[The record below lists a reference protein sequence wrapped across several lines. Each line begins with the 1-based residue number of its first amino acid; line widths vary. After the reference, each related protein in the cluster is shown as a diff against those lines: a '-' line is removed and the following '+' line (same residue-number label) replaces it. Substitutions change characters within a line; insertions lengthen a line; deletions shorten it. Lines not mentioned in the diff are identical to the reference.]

1 MATKISNVLYIKVG
15 NVTVTKL
22 ENQKRQ
28 DLISGIKKYPVSKAY
43 LTKTGFVDDFQAD
56 LVHHGGFNK
65 ALFLFS
71 SITYEKISSSFDN
84 SFDMTNIAFFGEN
97 LILDKIC
104 EKDICVGD
112 ILKIGQAKV
121 QITQP
126 RQPCWKLS
134 ANSLKNSMTK
144 FIFETGLTGFY
155 AKVLKEGQISQ
166 NDDVVLE
173 QRTNPNLT
181 IEKLNQIIVE
191 PKIDINLTKEALAC
205 EDLGHQFKNSLT
217 KRYELGDEDN
227 QFSFYHT

>member
-28 DLISGIKKYPVSKAY
+28 ELISGIKKYPVSKAY

-56 LVHHGGFNK
+56 LVHHGGVNK

-84 SFDMTNIAFFGEN
+84 SFDMTNMAFFGEN
-97 LILDKIC
+97 
-104 EKDICVGD
+104 
-112 ILKIGQAKV
+112 LKIGQAKV

-134 ANSLKNSMTK
+134 ANSLKNNMTK

-166 NDDVVLE
+166 NDDVILE

-191 PKIDINLTKEALAC
+191 PKIDINLTTEALAC

>member
-28 DLISGIKKYPVSKAY
+28 ELISGIKKYPVSKAY
-43 LTKTGFVDDFQAD
+43 LTKIGFVDDFQAD
-56 LVHHGGFNK
+56 LVHHGGVNK

-84 SFDMTNIAFFGEN
+84 SFDMTNMAFFGEN

-126 RQPCWKLS
+126 RQACWKLS
-134 ANSLKNSMTK
+134 ANTLKNNMTK

-166 NDDVVLE
+166 NDDVFLE
-173 QRTNPNLT
+173 SRTNLYLT
-181 IEKLNQIIVE
+181 IKKLNQLIVN
-191 PKIDINLTKEALAC
+191 PMIDEKRTLEALSC
-205 EDLGHQFKNSLT
+205 EDLGLAFKNSLQ
-217 KRYELGDEDN
+217 KRYELGDKDE
-227 QFSFYHT
+227 QFLSYHT

>member
-1 MATKISNVLYIKVG
+1 
-15 NVTVTKL
+15 
-22 ENQKRQ
+22 
-28 DLISGIKKYPVSKAY
+28 
-43 LTKTGFVDDFQAD
+43 
-56 LVHHGGFNK
+56 
-65 ALFLFS
+65 
-71 SITYEKISSSFDN
+71 
-84 SFDMTNIAFFGEN
+84 
-97 LILDKIC
+97 
-104 EKDICVGD
+104 
-112 ILKIGQAKV
+112 
-121 QITQP
+121 
-126 RQPCWKLS
+126 
-134 ANSLKNSMTK
+134 MTK

-217 KRYELGDEDN
+217 KRYEQGGEDN

>member
-71 SITYEKISSSFDN
+71 SLTYEKISSSFDN

-97 LILDKIC
+97 LLVDKIC
-104 EKDICVGD
+104 EKDICVGG
-112 ILKIGQAKV
+112 IL
-121 QITQP
+121 
-126 RQPCWKLS
+126 
-134 ANSLKNSMTK
+134 
-144 FIFETGLTGFY
+144 
-155 AKVLKEGQISQ
+155 
-166 NDDVVLE
+166 
-173 QRTNPNLT
+173 
-181 IEKLNQIIVE
+181 
-191 PKIDINLTKEALAC
+191 
-205 EDLGHQFKNSLT
+205 
-217 KRYELGDEDN
+217 
-227 QFSFYHT
+227 